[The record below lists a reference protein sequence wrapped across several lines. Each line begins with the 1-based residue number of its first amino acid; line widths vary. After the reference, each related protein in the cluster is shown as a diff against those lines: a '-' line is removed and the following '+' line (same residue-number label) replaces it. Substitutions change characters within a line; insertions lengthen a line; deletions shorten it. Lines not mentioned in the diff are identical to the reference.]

1 MTGQTLSIWIAS
13 DETAIWIG
21 VGGEKMRMEPTLML
35 QGKTI
40 VITGAAQ
47 GIGKATAV
55 NCAREGANLVIADL
69 NGALARSVAA
79 AIGASGGRAIAVVM
93 DTTRREDVRHLIA
106 ETMEAFG
113 SVDGLV
119 CNGMRRIYGPAED
132 FTDEQWEL
140 VIRQGLTGYFIC
152 AQEAARQM
160 LVQGRGAIVMITSIA
175 SRSAVEGGAAYCSVK
190 AGIAGLTRQLGV
202 EWARRGIRTNSVAPG
217 FTVTE
222 GALRT
227 MGEEE
232 ADRLIPIGRPARADE
247 IAECC
252 VFLLSDMA
260 SHITAQEIV
269 VDGGYL
275 AGTSMKAG
283 SKRQ

>member
-1 MTGQTLSIWIAS
+1 
-13 DETAIWIG
+13 
-21 VGGEKMRMEPTLML
+21 MEATLML
-35 QGKTI
+35 EGKT
-40 VITGAAQ
+40 VVVTGAAQ

-55 NCAREGANLVIADL
+55 NCAREGANVVIADL
-69 NGALARSVAA
+69 NGALANSVAA
-79 AIGASGGRAIAVVM
+79 SIVASRGRSIAVEM
-93 DTTRREDVRHLIA
+93 DTTQREDVRRLIA
-106 ETMEAFG
+106 QTVETFG

-132 FTDEQWEL
+132 FTDGEWEL
-140 VIRQGLTGYFIC
+140 VIRQGLTGYFFC

-160 LVQGRGAIVMITSIA
+160 LLQGRGAIVMITSIA
-175 SRSAVEGGAAYCSVK
+175 SQSAVEGGAAYCSVK

-202 EWARRGIRTNSVAPG
+202 EWAKRGIRTNSVAPG

-227 MGEEE
+227 ISEEE
-232 ADRLIPIGRPARADE
+232 ADRLIPIGRPAQANE
-247 IAECC
+247 IGNCC